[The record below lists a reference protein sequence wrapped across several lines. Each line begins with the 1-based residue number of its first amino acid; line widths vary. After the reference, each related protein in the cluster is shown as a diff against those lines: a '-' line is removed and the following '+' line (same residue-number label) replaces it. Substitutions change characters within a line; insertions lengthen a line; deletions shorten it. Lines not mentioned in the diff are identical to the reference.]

1 MLGCVCEFTFR
12 PVKLL
17 LDPVEP
23 EPSLLQRALDLLEL
37 ELV

>member
-1 MLGCVCEFTFR
+1 MLGCVCEFTYR
-12 PVKLL
+12 PVKLF

-23 EPSLLQRALDLLEL
+23 EPSLLRRALDLLEL